1 MNMGERIKQ
10 LRIANGLT
18 QEKLGKYLGVQKS
31 AIRKYE
37 NGSVTNI
44 KRTSIEIMSKLFNVS
59 PSYLMCIEDT
69 DKNINDLYNKKI
81 FAKNLNYYMKLNNIS
96 RQQIS
101 KDLKVPYT
109 TVTSWCKG
117 EFYPR
122 IDKIQQ
128 LADYFSINKSNLI
141 EYEDS
146 NISNDNVIQIP
157 LLGKIVAGYPSE
169 MFSDIIDYINV
180 PIDMIKGNKELF
192 ALNTNGNSMQP
203 MFFDGDIL
211 IFEKSNDCESGQY
224 CAVTVNGNEATFKKV
239 IKMEK
244 GIMLQPLNMEYESK
258 FFTNDEIENLPV
270 RIIGVLKES
279 RRKY

>member
-1 MNMGERIKQ
+1 MKLNDLIKEYRTTHNLS
-10 LRIANGLT
+10 LRAFAKKSGL
-18 QEKLGKYLGVQKS
+18 
-31 AIRKYE
+31 
-37 NGSVTNI
+37 
-44 KRTSIEIMSKLFNVS
+44 
-59 PSYLMCIEDT
+59 SYGYIYMLE
-69 DKNINDLYNKKI
+69 KNINPKTQKPIKPTLEAIKGVAYGLDISVDDLLKMLDDDQEFIINTNNTSYNDVK
-81 FAKNLNYYMKLNNIS
+81 
-96 RQQIS
+96 
-101 KDLKVPYT
+101 
-109 TVTSWCKG
+109 
-117 EFYPR
+117 
-122 IDKIQQ
+122 
-128 LADYFSINKSNLI
+128 
-141 EYEDS
+141 
-146 NISNDNVIQIP
+146 QIP